1 MDKNFTPVI
10 KKAVKKEKPSRKI
23 INNILNYSQSLSVI
37 AGIAAQ
43 PLLFINN

>member
-1 MDKNFTPVI
+1 MNKYSTPVI
-10 KKAVKKEKPSRKI
+10 KKTTKKEKPSRKI

-37 AGIAAQ
+37 AGLAAQ